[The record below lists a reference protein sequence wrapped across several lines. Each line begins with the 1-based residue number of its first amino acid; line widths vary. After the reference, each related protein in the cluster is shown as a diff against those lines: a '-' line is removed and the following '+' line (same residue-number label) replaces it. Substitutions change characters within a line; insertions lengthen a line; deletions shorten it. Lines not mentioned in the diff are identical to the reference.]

1 MARPLRSRLRFDLS
15 QVRQELV
22 ATVTPI
28 SDLDYAPT
36 PGMKS
41 YRDQLVEIGATEA
54 ESIAFLTTGKIPEW
68 KDLEAEVVG
77 ATVDEYLDS
86 LGALRRKLFDVL
98 DGLSDSQLSEALEV
112 PRHWLEFVGDTTI
125 EREELFR
132 WLTRHEYYHLG
143 QIISYR
149 WIQGFDPYQS

>member
-22 ATVTPI
+22 ATVSPI
-28 SDLDYAPT
+28 SDLDFAPA

-41 YRDQLVEIGATEA
+41 YRDQLIEIGAVEA
-54 ESIAFLTTGKIPEW
+54 ESIAFLTTGQVPDW
-68 KDLEAEVVG
+68 SDLEAEVVG
-77 ATVDEYLDS
+77 STVDEYLDS
-86 LGALRRKLFDVL
+86 LGVLRRKLFDIL
-98 DGLSDSQLSEALEV
+98 DDLSDSQLMEPLVV
-112 PRHWLEFVGDTTI
+112 PRGWPEFFGDTSL

-132 WLTRHEYYHLG
+132 WVARHEYYHLG

-149 WIQGFDPYQS
+149 WIQGFKPY